1 MAWLTVLADP
11 DVAGDIAEMYEE
23 PNLAGKT
30 DVVLV
35 DLDAMDGYAR
45 GIAEQVI
52 AAQPH
57 AWPDGERV
65 TPWADPWHDI
75 MGDIRRLHGEQGGYS
90 GG

>member
-11 DVAGDIAEMYEE
+11 AVTGNIAEMYEE

-45 GIAEQVI
+45 GIAEEVI
-52 AAQPH
+52 AAMPRT
-57 AWPDGERV
+57 WPDGEPVVLHRGELR
-65 TPWADPWHDI
+65 
-75 MGDIRRLHGEQGGYS
+75 GDTGG
-90 GG
+90 